1 MMLCVVCRE
10 FLVGESPTVLE
21 LLVVLVFIR
30 FSPSTDSVVFF
41 FSEVN
46 NLSIW
51 PRLRGRVG
59 YQPRRT

>member
-30 FSPSTDSVVFF
+30 FSPSTDNVVFF
-41 FSEVN
+41 SEE
-46 NLSIW
+46 I
-51 PRLRGRVG
+51 
-59 YQPRRT
+59 T